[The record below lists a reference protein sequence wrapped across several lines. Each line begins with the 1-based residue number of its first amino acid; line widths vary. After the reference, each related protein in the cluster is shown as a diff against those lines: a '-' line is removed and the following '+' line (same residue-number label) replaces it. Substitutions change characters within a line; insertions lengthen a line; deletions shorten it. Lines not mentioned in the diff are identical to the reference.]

1 MYCQS
6 CGTQLPPQAKA
17 CPNCGTLT
25 AASYTDS
32 SASPHEP
39 TYVSAPSSSFDPLI
53 APPPPSTEYGS
64 PPYDMPLQRAYD
76 GPPYNVPPPLPPR
89 RKVSPL
95 ILGLLTILILL
106 IIGAS
111 VGFVF
116 LRNNQATTA
125 VAPSSGEIGLV
136 AGSIGAPSEVVY
148 NNLKIWTLL

>member
-6 CGTQLPPQAKA
+6 CGTQLPPQANA

-25 AASYTDS
+25 ANST
-32 SASPHEP
+32 ASPHEP
-39 TYVSAPSSSFDPLI
+39 TYVSAPGSSFDPLI

-64 PPYDMPLQRAYD
+64 PPYDMPSQSAYD

-111 VGFVF
+111 VVFVF

-148 NNLKIWTLL
+148 